1 MRADNEFL
9 SALINKLND
18 IAEKTNDVETEH
30 ELAKFVQVI
39 LDSME

>member
-30 ELAKFVQVI
+30 ELAEFVQVI
-39 LDSME
+39 VDSME